1 MKLESLYAIVAP
13 IASPVAVATVTGSAV
28 YVAMS
33 SVPGIPPEL
42 VITGAVMFAVAVE
55 MSGGLAFAVLSRAFA
70 NRSAGA
76 VLAGFALAGL
86 YLVIIMFAANIG
98 AHGGI
103 LAATGVLPVVAYGG
117 RAAWGYLAQVERAR
131 QAQQAERLAA
141 QQSAAELERLRLQAR
156 MVESNNQA
164 AIARAN
170 ARAASAEHAPNV
182 RAVRA
187 NMPNTPN
194 SPNKLDA
201 QRLELARQAYATN
214 PNITARQM
222 AAAIGVSSSDT
233 GLRYLRAVEATTS
246 DTQ

>member
-1 MKLESLYAIVAP
+1 
-13 IASPVAVATVTGSAV
+13 
-28 YVAMS
+28 
-33 SVPGIPPEL
+33 
-42 VITGAVMFAVAVE
+42 
-55 MSGGLAFAVLSRAFA
+55 
-70 NRSAGA
+70 
-76 VLAGFALAGL
+76 
-86 YLVIIMFAANIG
+86 MFAANIG

-117 RAAWGYLAQVERAR
+117 RAAWAYLAQVERAW
-131 QAQQAERLAA
+131 QVQQAERLAA

-170 ARAASAEHAPNV
+170 ARAAAAEHAPNV
-182 RAVRA
+182 RGVRA
-187 NMPNTPN
+187 NMSNTPN
-194 SPNKLDA
+194 SPNKLDT
-201 QRLELARQAYATN
+201 QRLELARQAYAAN

-233 GLRYLRAVEATTS
+233 GLRYLRAVEATAS